1 MSTPS
6 GLVTLGSALRLKFD
20 RIGIMLHGAQPHRG
34 EARWADDAFH
44 VDMEYEY
51 ASAHGPKVYGRAPAT
66 RGTGVEVWALAI
78 ALGDCVLPR

>member
-1 MSTPS
+1 M
-6 GLVTLGSALRLKFD
+6 LVNTIGISNTRQCARLKFD

-51 ASAHGPKVYGRAPAT
+51 ANAHGPKVYGRAPRHT
-66 RGTGVEVWALAI
+66 RDGG
-78 ALGDCVLPR
+78 